1 MRIVLATL
9 LTVLA
14 FAGGLAGAFYAM
26 PAVAPYR
33 VAEAQARIDSLRADS
48 ALAGFF
54 PALPPSYSPVADSLA
69 AAIPTSPWSD
79 SLAIGADSSGRV
91 YPVFE
96 AILAA
101 YQDSLGGARQ
111 SLDSLRR
118 GADSL
123 HGVIASLHQQHADEA
138 AAQQAH
144 RADVVELSK
153 TVARLED
160 KPLAGLVAQLDDAVL
175 AALYRE
181 ATPRNRI
188 RLLQALPT
196 DEAARFVDRLVRPD
210 AVAEGD
216 PIPDSLAV
224 PQAVGGD
231 TAALDR

>member
-1 MRIVLATL
+1 MRIFLATL
-9 LTVLA
+9 LTLLA

-69 AAIPTSPWSD
+69 AAIHTSPWSD
-79 SLAIGADSSGRV
+79 SLATDADSGRV

-101 YQDSLGGARQ
+101 YRDSLGSARQ

-118 GADSL
+118 GADRL
-123 HGVIASLHQQHADEA
+123 HGVIASLHQQHADEV
-138 AAQQAH
+138 AAQQTQK
-144 RADVVELSK
+144 ADVMELSK

-160 KPLAGLVAQLDDAVL
+160 KPLAGLVAQLDEAVL
-175 AALYRE
+175 AALYQE

-188 RLLQALPT
+188 RLLQALPV
-196 DEAARFVDRLVRPD
+196 DEAARFVDRLVRPG
-210 AVAEGD
+210 AVTEAD
-216 PIPDSLAV
+216 LLPDSLAV
-224 PQAVGGD
+224 PQAAGED